1 MTITR
6 LNLSTNFRSGIRF
19 LLPALLSTLVL
30 FGACTKEK
38 DPEPKPSFDTPSRFQ
53 YTGFDTS
60 FYHFRVLVT
69 GSLEPVSKEVAL
81 GEYADLVDEWLVD
94 EMDFGLFPLFSSLE
108 FLDDTV
114 VVVSELSWD
123 PDLQPIEL
131 RYTRQDNEINILFSQ
146 GGPGDTTPIP
156 YQWDPVT
163 GLLRDCARL
172 AAISSDGGKY
182 HNLVIQGELCGAS
195 SAEEI
200 ARQIVAAQEIPAG
213 EFVTLALMRGRYVR
227 Q

>member
-1 MTITR
+1 MTTTR

-19 LLPALLSTLVL
+19 LLPGLLSALV
-30 FGACTKEK
+30 FFSACTKDK
-38 DPEPKPSFDTPSRFQ
+38 DPQPKQGFDTPSHYR

-60 FYHFRVLVT
+60 FHHFRVLSAT
-69 GSLEPVSKEVAL
+69 GLEPVDKQVAL
-81 GEYADLVDEWLVD
+81 GEYADLVDEWLAD

-108 FLDDTV
+108 FLDDTT

-123 PDLQPIEL
+123 PGLQSIEL

-146 GGPGDTTPIP
+146 GGPGDTTPIH
-156 YQWDPVT
+156 YQWDPLT
-163 GLLRDCARL
+163 GLLRDCTRL
-172 AAISSDGGKY
+172 AAVSSDGGKY
-182 HNLVIQGELCGAS
+182 HNLVIEGELCGAS

-200 ARQIVAAQEIPAG
+200 ARQIVAEQGIAEG
-213 EFVTLALMRGRYVR
+213 EFITLALMRGRYVR